1 MSVTLV
7 NSTKNQDEYNAVLW
21 FAKQH
26 ETAKNCSSTILPT
39 GSKVSLLFD
48 GKITIDGITIETIKK
63 GEPLS
68 CLDYRGGFPFYY
80 SEILLQC
87 PQEDGD
93 QKIVTFIEN
102 AVKKFEE
109 YKLNFEKADDELIVF
124 TYDGCWDD
132 TYRTL
137 KRKDTSIYLPYD
149 NLKKVV
155 DDIQNFY
162 DNAAEYKRLGIP
174 YARTYMFHG
183 LPGTG
188 KTSTIYTVASILKK
202 NIAIVDFSD
211 NDASDSSIR
220 RALYKLPK
228 DTFLCLE
235 DIDSLFTDRKS
246 DKSTITFSGLLNILD
261 GVVKNTGLV
270 IFMTTNLLSKL
281 DDVAMKRRVDFYL
294 KFGLMMKTQIV
305 AMVNHFYPKQDPEKF
320 CQMVQKLSLTPCIL
334 QKFFVRHLMCEDICE
349 YYDELNNMCK
359 NEYKIEK
366 NSTMYT

>member
-1 MSVTLV
+1 MTVTLV
-7 NSTKNQDEYNAVLW
+7 NSTKNQDHFNAVLW
-21 FAKQH
+21 YAKQN
-26 ETAKNCSSTILPT
+26 EGILPTNSTILPI
-39 GSKVSLLFD
+39 GSKVGLLID
-48 GKITIDGITIETIKK
+48 SKIKVDDVWLQPITK
-63 GEPLS
+63 GEPVS
-68 CLDYRGGFPFYY
+68 TIDYRGGFPSYY
-80 SEILLQC
+80 SEIIMTC
-87 PQEDGD
+87 EFGD
-93 QKIVTFIEN
+93 QKIAEFIEN

-109 YKLNFEKADDELIVF
+109 YKLNFEKAEDELIVF

-162 DNAAEYKRLGIP
+162 DNEAEYKRLGIP

-320 CQMVQKLSLTPCIL
+320 CQKVEKLSLTPCIL